1 VTNQNDSLSPADRSA
16 SNAAL
21 RAALRAGDPAA
32 DGSALDSDRLRR
44 RLRSAG
50 EERARRPAWGPWLPI
65 AAVAA
70 SLAVLWLVVAPFR
83 QTPPRS
89 APVRAASGAE
99 TEFAT
104 ETVASGGELRQM
116 QFETPGGTRII
127 WVMPAHLD

>member
-1 VTNQNDSLSPADRSA
+1 MTNQNDSLPPTDRSA

-21 RAALRAGDPAA
+21 RAVLRAGDPAA
-32 DGSALDSDRLRR
+32 DGSALDSDRLLR
-44 RLRSAG
+44 RLRAAG
-50 EERARRPAWGPWLPI
+50 EERARPAWRPWLPI

-83 QTPPRS
+83 QTPPRA
-89 APVRAASGAE
+89 APVRGAATGAQ
-99 TEFAT
+99 TEVAT

-127 WVMPAHLD
+127 WVMPARLD